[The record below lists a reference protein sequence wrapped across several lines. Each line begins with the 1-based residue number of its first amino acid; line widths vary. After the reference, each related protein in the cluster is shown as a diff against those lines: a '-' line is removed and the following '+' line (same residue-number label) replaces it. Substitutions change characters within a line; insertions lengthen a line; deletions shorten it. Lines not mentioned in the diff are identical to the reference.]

1 MHTRKGRRPQP
12 FELHTTGTEE
22 GNGGGAGRFSQSG
35 FFVLANCGR
44 STEESGGQLVIGVG
58 ALDARGRETVGA
70 GELPVFDDCFARV
83 LKDCE
88 AVTQNVVFSD
98 KFQIES
104 RCRRIIA

>member
-22 GNGGGAGRFSQSG
+22 GNGGG

-88 AVTQNVVFSD
+88 AVTQNVDFSD